1 MTNDQ
6 LTGDEQRVLDLV
18 NDANI
23 AMLTYVDPSGK
34 LLSKPM
40 ATQDTDVDG
49 SLYFIA
55 ELHSDKVQ
63 ALQADPRVNVSYSE
77 RGSWVSIAGTASV
90 VDDEARLEELWSA
103 FTDSWLQGGPDN
115 PENILIEVDA
125 ESAEY
130 WDAPGG
136 SKVVQLTNL
145 VKAKVTGDRVRGDN
159 ETVEM

>member
-1 MTNDQ
+1 M
-6 LTGDEQRVLDLV
+6 
-18 NDANI
+18 
-23 AMLTYVDPSGK
+23 
-34 LLSKPM
+34 
-40 ATQDTDVDG
+40 
-49 SLYFIA
+49 
-55 ELHSDKVQ
+55 Q

>member
-18 NDANI
+18 NDAKI
-23 AMLTYVDPSGK
+23 AMLTYVDPAGK

-49 SLYFIA
+49 ALYFIA

-77 RGSWVSIAGTASV
+77 RGSWVSIAGTARV